1 MRARK
6 LTGARFAIA
15 ALFATA
21 LIACP
26 RARAWQASGENNG
39 QPLSQN
45 QQLVKDTREAAGE
58 DDADQF
64 KHSPSVKFISE
75 HTGLSLHSA
84 YLLCVILNFGVIAIA
99 IIWISKKNLPGVFRN
114 RTALIQKSMEEA
126 RKASEDANR
135 RLADIEARLS
145 KLGSEI
151 DGIRGA
157 AEKET
162 IAEEERIKAGAQEDA
177 RKIVESA
184 ELEIAAAAKAARREL
199 TAYAADLSVSLAR
212 KQIHVDANTDQN
224 LVQTFARDLSR
235 NGGSKS

>member
-1 MRARK
+1 MSMRK
-6 LTGARFAIA
+6 LMSIRVATAV
-15 ALFATA
+15 LFALA
-21 LIACP
+21 LVSSP
-26 RARAWQASGENNG
+26 KTHAWQASGENNG
-39 QPLSQN
+39 RPLSQN

-58 DDADQF
+58 DDTDQF

-75 HTGLSLHSA
+75 HTGLSLHNA
-84 YLLCVILNFGVIAIA
+84 YLLCVALNFAIIAIA
-99 IIWISKKNLPGVFRN
+99 IIWISKKNLPAAFRN
-114 RTALIQKSMEEA
+114 RTASIQKAMEEA

-162 IAEEERIKAGAQEDA
+162 TAEEERIKAAAQEDA

-184 ELEIAAAAKAARREL
+184 ELEIAAAAKAAQREL
-199 TAYAADLSVSLAR
+199 TTYAADLSVSLAR

-224 LVQTFARDLSR
+224 LVQTFARDLSG

>member
-1 MRARK
+1 MSMRKVMAVR
-6 LTGARFAIA
+6 IA
-15 ALFATA
+15 TVALFALA
-21 LIACP
+21 LVSCTKAQ
-26 RARAWQASGENNG
+26 AWQAPGENTG

-64 KHSPSVKFISE
+64 KHSASVKFISE
-75 HTGLSLHSA
+75 HTGLSLHNA
-84 YLLCVILNFGVIAIA
+84 YLLCVGLNFAVIAIA
-99 IIWISKKNLPGVFRN
+99 IIWISKKNLPAAFRN
-114 RTALIQKSMEEA
+114 RTAAIQKAMEEA

-135 RLADIEARLS
+135 RLADIESRLS

-151 DGIRGA
+151 DGIRAG

-162 IAEEERIKAGAQEDA
+162 IAEEERIKAAAQEDA

-199 TAYAADLSVSLAR
+199 TLYAADLSVSLAR
-212 KQIHVDANTDQN
+212 KQIHVDANTDQS
-224 LVQTFARDLSR
+224 LVQAFARDLSG